1 MKRVLLIASVMLA
14 ALALSCKK
22 ETPVEDAVTIKT
34 NDATVPVEG
43 GVVSIAFNSTAAWT
57 AKSSQSWLTL
67 SPTSGN
73 AGDATIKASVVK
85 NETNDER
92 IAEVTITAG
101 TKSAVIKIA
110 QSQLDALNVK
120 TDEFT
125 VDAEGGVVEV
135 PVASNVEYS
144 VVIPDAVD
152 WITQANTKGM
162 VDSKVV
168 LAVAETH
175 EYVQDETTYAILED
189 AIARTAKITILAGE
203 IEKVVTIN
211 QKAFVPYFEYEGDW
225 AGLQWSFYDGT
236 PVVFPQEGGTFVI
249 DINTNIGWRAYMSQ
263 YDASIDAGVDIMD
276 NGWCKLAFDTEA
288 STITLTMQPNDSY
301 FSREDYLYTVG
312 IIEENE
318 DGNFGGLGWFQ
329 QAGIAVDG
337 AAAEFEWS
345 KTLAELNIPAA
356 YNRLAYT
363 ASGALLISDGEKV
376 HAISP
381 ADGTYWKA
389 ITYPGITPTS
399 ICSDDAGNVIVMPD
413 VAADMNWETS
423 TLISGTEL
431 TIYYSADPNE
441 MTQSITVPNLDYG
454 TVGGLRVRGNLAE
467 KAVITGI
474 AGGASCWFGYDIE
487 NYAAKSNYYGTQ
499 NQGPLA
505 GANTCW
511 SPQSGASIS
520 LGTSLHE
527 GVLYRAY
534 DGAES
539 LYYLAD
545 AYTPNWAVPYEWK
558 LITTAGSGG
567 NENQNNL
574 ALVDY
579 KGKRVLAYTQGFH
592 FDYSSN
598 ANIYVMDVTDINDVK
613 PLVTINP
620 ANDIEIPADFLSQ
633 NSADVL
639 LHPTDEALE
648 LFVVNSGRGI
658 VGKYKIAFGE

>member
-263 YDASIDAGVDIMD
+263 YDATIDAGVDIMD